1 MSRLFQRTAIA
12 GALLCLF
19 PLGVKSA
26 DTPESQVSAEA
37 LPEPSQTDPVEL
49 ETIVITADPFAR
61 TADQLVKP
69 AEILSG
75 EELDRRRGATLGET
89 LEHELGVSS
98 TDFGRGAGRPVIR
111 GQAGPRV
118 LMLENGIASMD
129 ASDVSS
135 DHDVSI
141 DPAHA
146 EQIEILKGP
155 ATLIY
160 GSGASAGAVNVVDG
174 RLPTEVEEG
183 VKARAGAGFGS
194 NGDERSASGRI
205 GYGSGGTQLRLDAA
219 YLDADDYDIHGN
231 SAIDGSGTRGK
242 LPNSEVEKKSGALS
256 AAQVWDGGSVAAS
269 YSRFETRYG
278 LPIEETAFIDL
289 EQDRFDADLR
299 LLKPVEHVDSLR
311 LRLGTGDY
319 EHTEF
324 EAPGEP
330 GTVFQNEQ
338 IDGRFEITH
347 APLAKWRGVLG
358 LQVRDR
364 EFQAVGEEAFVP
376 STDTRSQGLFLVE
389 ERPVSFGRVELG
401 MRVDRDESR
410 PQGEGL
416 PQQDFTPF
424 TVSGGAL
431 IEIDEHYHLKLNLTR
446 SQRSPVTEEL
456 LSFGPHLAT
465 ASFERG
471 NADLDLETASNVE
484 IGLDRH
490 GDRLGWRINLY
501 YEHIADYI
509 YQQSVDAGL
518 DADGSGAGQADG
530 EADRVDEDGRFDR
543 EGELTLLDYVSADAR
558 FWGAEAEA
566 SYAWQMSGAE
576 LQARLYGDLTRG
588 RLEDGGDL
596 PRITPARIGTGLHVH
611 RGAWNATLDLAHA
624 LSQDHIAELETETDG
639 YTLLSAD
646 LEYTLPLGAGAAS
659 IFLRGRN
666 LLDEEAR
673 RHTSFIKDFAPLP
686 GASISLGFEYLL
698 E

>member
-1 MSRLFQRTAIA
+1 MSCLFVQRTAIA

-19 PLGVKSA
+19 PLSSA
-26 DTPESQVSAEA
+26 AAAEA
-37 LPEPSQTDPVEL
+37 PAGSPPDAPDAVDPVEL

-61 TADQLVKP
+61 TADELVKP

-118 LMLENGIASMD
+118 LMLENGVASMD
-129 ASDVSS
+129 ASDVSA

-141 DPAHA
+141 DPAQA

-160 GSGASAGAVNVVDG
+160 GSGASAGVVNVVDG
-174 RLPTEVEEG
+174 RLPSEVEEG
-183 VKARAGAGFGS
+183 FKGRVGFGFGS
-194 NGDERSASGRI
+194 NGDERSASARLA
-205 GYGSGGTQLRLDAA
+205 YGIGGTQLRIDGSDLEV
-219 YLDADDYDIHGN
+219 DDYEIHGN
-231 SAIDGSGTRGK
+231 SAVDGSGTRGR
-242 LPNSEVEKKSGALS
+242 LPNSAVDKQSGALS
-256 AAQVWDGGSVAAS
+256 AAQVWDRGSVAAS
-269 YSRFETRYG
+269 YARFETRYG

-299 LLKPVEHVDSLR
+299 LLRPFAHADSLR
-311 LRLGTGDY
+311 LRLGNGDY

-330 GTVFQNEQ
+330 GTVFKNRQL
-338 IDGRFEITH
+338 DGRLELTH

-358 LQVRDR
+358 LQLRDR
-364 EFQAVGEEAFVP
+364 EFQAIGEEAFVP
-376 STDTRSQGLFLVE
+376 STDTRSRGLFLVE
-389 ERPVSFGRVELG
+389 ERPVSFGRLELG

-410 PQGEGL
+410 PQDGQL
-416 PQQDFTPF
+416 PQQEFTPF
-424 TVSGGAL
+424 TVSGGTL
-431 IEIDEHYHLKLNLTR
+431 VRLDEHYHLKVNLTR

-471 NADLDLETASNVE
+471 NADLDRETASNLE
-484 IGLDRH
+484 IGIDRH
-490 GDRLGWRINLY
+490 GDAFGWRLNLY
-501 YEHIADYI
+501 YERIADYI
-509 YQQSVDAGL
+509 YQRGVDAGL
-518 DADGSGAGQADG
+518 NADGSGVGQPDGVADK
-530 EADRVDEDGRFDR
+530 VDEEGRFDP
-543 EGELTLLDYVSADAR
+543 EGELSLLDYVADDAR

-566 SYAWQMSGAE
+566 SYAWQFAGTEM
-576 LQARLYGDLTRG
+576 QARVYGDLTRG
-588 RLEDGGDL
+588 RLDQGGDL
-596 PRITPARIGTGLHVH
+596 PRITPARLGTGLHAH
-611 RGAWNATLDLAHA
+611 RGAWNATLDLGH
-624 LSQDHIAELETETDG
+624 SFRQNRISELETTTQA

-646 LEYTLPLGAGAAS
+646 LEYRLPVAGGAAS
-659 IFLRGRN
+659 VFLRGRN

-686 GASISLGFEYLL
+686 GASAILGFGYLID
-698 E
+698 